1 MNEKQ
6 EKVLMGLEKSLK
18 IFEDVVDV
26 MAHIKQLVEDIGHH
40 DANVKRFKEMVKTPK
55 EKKNNR
61 NCRFGF

>member
-55 EKKNNR
+55 
-61 NCRFGF
+61 